1 MINDFGYYQSI
12 VKNLEQV
19 NATQGENIQKAASLM
34 ADAIAEDRLIHVYG
48 GGGHTTLCMGEMF
61 FRAGGLSCINPV
73 METGLSVFN
82 QALKYLE
89 LCYVDQLFLDTMR
102 YGVQGYHWNY
112 VTEEQNP
119 TCAGGVLRTQ
129 VGSDNYNPWGFSQPA
144 YFNTSI
150 AVSQDQIDGTAPAPV
165 FEQYQMYYDEVAKNA
180 NVSTLNGFVF
190 DISAWDAQM
199 AEINNI
205 YAEYGPNY
213 KCGLTPIDDIL
224 PEMMEKLNAAGLQDI
239 IADAQAQLDK
249 HMGK

>member
-1 MINDFGYYQSI
+1 MGLVNPDAPTITETSVDGTAPRINMVQAWPGYDYSVANGWPTKMTCYFGP
-12 VKNLEQV
+12 N
-19 NATQGENIQKAASLM
+19 
-34 ADAIAEDRLIHVYG
+34 
-48 GGGHTTLCMGEMF
+48 
-61 FRAGGLSCINPV
+61 
-73 METGLSVFN
+73 LSVDTVQGSMN
-82 QALKYLE
+82 ALSVTLEEDEARMIAALKYLE

-119 TCAGGVLRTQ
+119 ACAGGVLRTQ

-249 HMGK
+249 HLGK